1 MNLFKRAIFF
11 TDVHFG
17 LKSNSRLH
25 NQDCLN
31 FVDFVIKTGKEQ
43 NCETCVFLGDW
54 HNNRASLQIGTLNY
68 SVQAIDKLSAAFDQ
82 IIFIPGNHDEHYRDT
97 REMNSVV
104 WAKKYDNVR
113 IFDEITTVDDVCIT
127 PWLVGDE
134 HKQIK
139 KIEAKYM
146 FGHFELPSF
155 YMNAMVQMPDVGD
168 LRRDDLKCETVFTG
182 HFHKRQTNK
191 NITYIGNA
199 FPHNY
204 ADVGDDDRGC
214 MILDWGKDPVYVAWP
229 DAPKYRK
236 FLLSE
241 ILEDTDQLLQSNM
254 YCRVEIDVDISYEE
268 ATFIKEQFIPQYNLR
283 ELSLIQRT
291 DIEEHSQTFDGEVN
305 FESVDSIVT
314 SHLTQLE
321 TAQYDRQLMLDIYR
335 NL

>member
-1 MNLFKRAIFF
+1 MNLFKKAIFF

-17 LKSNSRLH
+17 LKSNSRTH
-25 NQDCLN
+25 NQDCLD

-104 WAKKYDNVR
+104 WAKKYENVR
-113 IFDEITTVDDVCIT
+113 MFDEITTVDDVCIT

-214 MILDWGKDPVYVAWP
+214 MILDWGKDPVYVSWP

-236 FLLSE
+236 FRLSE
-241 ILEDTDQLLQSNM
+241 ILEDTDRLLLSNM

-291 DIEEHSQTFDGEVN
+291 DLEEHAQSFDGEVN

>member
-11 TDVHFG
+11 TDIHFG
-17 LKSNSRLH
+17 LKSNSRTH
-25 NQDCLN
+25 NQDCLD

-214 MILDWGKDPVYVAWP
+214 MILDWGKDPVYIAWP

-236 FLLSE
+236 FRLSE
-241 ILEDTDQLLQSNM
+241 ILEDTDRLLLSNM

>member
-168 LRRDDLKCETVFTG
+168 LRREDLKCETVFTG

-214 MILDWGKDPVYVAWP
+214 MILDWGKDPVYIAWP

-241 ILEDTDQLLQSNM
+241 ILEDTDRLLLSNM

>member
-1 MNLFKRAIFF
+1 MNLFKKAIFF

-25 NQDCLN
+25 NQDCLD

-104 WAKKYDNVR
+104 WAKKYENVR
-113 IFDEITTVDDVCIT
+113 MFDEITTVDDVCIT

-214 MILDWGKDPVYVAWP
+214 MILDWGKDPVYIAWP

-236 FLLSE
+236 FRLSE
-241 ILEDTDQLLQSNM
+241 ILEDTDRLLLSNM

-321 TAQYDRQLMLDIYR
+321 TAQFDRQLMLDIYR

>member
-68 SVQAIDKLSAAFDQ
+68 SVQAIDKLSAAFNQ

-214 MILDWGKDPVYVAWP
+214 MILDWGKDPVYIAWP

-236 FLLSE
+236 FRLSE
-241 ILEDTDQLLQSNM
+241 ILEDTDRLLLSNM

>member
-1 MNLFKRAIFF
+1 MNLFKKAIFF

-204 ADVGDDDRGC
+204 ADVGDDNRGC

-241 ILEDTDQLLQSNM
+241 ILEDTDRLLLSNM

>member
-1 MNLFKRAIFF
+1 MNLFKKAIFF

-17 LKSNSRLH
+17 LKSNSRTH
-25 NQDCLN
+25 NQDCLD

-104 WAKKYDNVR
+104 WAKKYENVR
-113 IFDEITTVDDVCIT
+113 LFDEITTVDDVCIT

-139 KIEAKYM
+139 KVEAKYM

-182 HFHKRQTNK
+182 HFHKRQTSK

-214 MILDWGKDPVYVAWP
+214 MILDWGKDPVYIPWP

-236 FLLSE
+236 FRLSE
-241 ILEDTDQLLQSNM
+241 ILEDTDRLLLSNM

-291 DIEEHSQTFDGEVN
+291 DLEEHAQTFDGEVN

>member
-11 TDVHFG
+11 TDIHFG
-17 LKSNSRLH
+17 LKSNSRTH

-214 MILDWGKDPVYVAWP
+214 MILDWGKDPVYIAWP

-241 ILEDTDQLLQSNM
+241 ILEDTDRLLLSNM

>member
-214 MILDWGKDPVYVAWP
+214 MILDWGKDPVYIAWP

-236 FLLSE
+236 FFLSQ
-241 ILEDTDQLLQSNM
+241 ILEDTDRLLLSNM

>member
-1 MNLFKRAIFF
+1 MNLFKKAIFF

-236 FLLSE
+236 FRLSE
-241 ILEDTDQLLQSNM
+241 ILEDTDRLLLSNM

>member
-17 LKSNSRLH
+17 LKSNSRTH
-25 NQDCLN
+25 NQDCLD

-104 WAKKYDNVR
+104 WAKKYENVR
-113 IFDEITTVDDVCIT
+113 LFDEITTVDDVCIT

-214 MILDWGKDPVYVAWP
+214 MILDWGKDPVYIAWP

-236 FLLSE
+236 FRLSE
-241 ILEDTDQLLQSNM
+241 ILEDTDRLLLSNM

>member
-113 IFDEITTVDDVCIT
+113 IFDEITTIDDVCIT

-204 ADVGDDDRGC
+204 ADVGDDNRGC

-241 ILEDTDQLLQSNM
+241 ILEDTDRLLLSNM

>member
-11 TDVHFG
+11 TDIHFG
-17 LKSNSRLH
+17 LKSNSRTH
-25 NQDCLN
+25 NQDCLD
-31 FVDFVIKTGKEQ
+31 FVEFVIKTGKDQ

-104 WAKKYDNVR
+104 WAKKYENVR
-113 IFDEITTVDDVCIT
+113 LFDEITTVDDVCIT

-168 LRRDDLKCETVFTG
+168 LHRDDLKCETVFTG

-241 ILEDTDQLLQSNM
+241 ILEDTDRLLLSNM

>member
-1 MNLFKRAIFF
+1 MNLFKKAIFF

-17 LKSNSRLH
+17 LKSNSRTH
-25 NQDCLN
+25 NQDCLD

-104 WAKKYDNVR
+104 WAKKYENVR
-113 IFDEITTVDDVCIT
+113 MFDEITTVDDVCIT

-214 MILDWGKDPVYVAWP
+214 MILDWGKDPVYIAWP

-236 FLLSE
+236 FLLSQ

-268 ATFIKEQFIPQYNLR
+268 ATFIKEQFVPQYNLR

-291 DIEEHSQTFDGEVN
+291 DIEEHAQSFDGEVN

>member
-236 FLLSE
+236 FRLSE
-241 ILEDTDQLLQSNM
+241 ILEDTDRLLLSNM

>member
-1 MNLFKRAIFF
+1 MNLFKKAIFF
-11 TDVHFG
+11 TDIHFG
-17 LKSNSRLH
+17 LKSNSRTH
-25 NQDCLN
+25 NQDCLD

-104 WAKKYDNVR
+104 WAKKYENVR
-113 IFDEITTVDDVCIT
+113 LFDEITTVDDVCIT

-139 KIEAKYM
+139 KVEAKYM

-168 LRRDDLKCETVFTG
+168 LRRDDLKCENVFTG
-182 HFHKRQTNK
+182 HFHKRQTSK

-214 MILDWGKDPVYVAWP
+214 MILDWGKDPVYIPWP

-236 FLLSE
+236 FRLSE
-241 ILEDTDQLLQSNM
+241 ILEDTDRLLLSNM

-291 DIEEHSQTFDGEVN
+291 DLEEHAQSFNGEVN

>member
-204 ADVGDDDRGC
+204 ADVGDDNRGC
-214 MILDWGKDPVYVAWP
+214 MILDWGKDPVYIAWP

-241 ILEDTDQLLQSNM
+241 ILEDTDRLLLSNM

>member
-17 LKSNSRLH
+17 LKSNSRTH
-25 NQDCLN
+25 NQDCLD

-104 WAKKYDNVR
+104 WAKKYENVR
-113 IFDEITTVDDVCIT
+113 LFDEITTVDDVCIT

-168 LRRDDLKCETVFTG
+168 LRREDLKCETVFTG

-214 MILDWGKDPVYVAWP
+214 MILDWGKDPVYIAWP

-236 FLLSE
+236 FRLSE
-241 ILEDTDQLLQSNM
+241 ILEDTDQLLLSNM

>member
-204 ADVGDDDRGC
+204 ADVGDDNRGC
-214 MILDWGKDPVYVAWP
+214 MILDWGKDPVYIAWP

-241 ILEDTDQLLQSNM
+241 ILEDTDRLLLSNM

-321 TAQYDRQLMLDIYR
+321 TAQFDRQLMLDIYR

>member
-17 LKSNSRLH
+17 LKSNSRTH
-25 NQDCLN
+25 NQDCLD

-214 MILDWGKDPVYVAWP
+214 MILDWGKDPVYIAWP

-241 ILEDTDQLLQSNM
+241 ILEDTDRLLLSNM

>member
-11 TDVHFG
+11 TDIHFG
-17 LKSNSRLH
+17 LKSNSRTH
-25 NQDCLN
+25 NQDCLD
-31 FVDFVIKTGKEQ
+31 FVEFVIKTGKDQ

-214 MILDWGKDPVYVAWP
+214 MILDWGKDPVYIAWP

-241 ILEDTDQLLQSNM
+241 ILEDTDRLLLSNM

-291 DIEEHSQTFDGEVN
+291 DIEEHAQTFDGEVN

>member
-1 MNLFKRAIFF
+1 MNLFKKAIFF

-25 NQDCLN
+25 NQDCLD

-104 WAKKYDNVR
+104 WAKKYENVR
-113 IFDEITTVDDVCIT
+113 MFDEITTVDDVCIT

-236 FLLSE
+236 FRLSE
-241 ILEDTDQLLQSNM
+241 ILEDTDRLLLSNM

>member
-1 MNLFKRAIFF
+1 
-11 TDVHFG
+11 
-17 LKSNSRLH
+17 
-25 NQDCLN
+25 
-31 FVDFVIKTGKEQ
+31 
-43 NCETCVFLGDW
+43 
-54 HNNRASLQIGTLNY
+54 
-68 SVQAIDKLSAAFDQ
+68 
-82 IIFIPGNHDEHYRDT
+82 
-97 REMNSVV
+97 
-104 WAKKYDNVR
+104 
-113 IFDEITTVDDVCIT
+113 
-127 PWLVGDE
+127 
-134 HKQIK
+134 
-139 KIEAKYM
+139 M

-214 MILDWGKDPVYVAWP
+214 MILGWGKDPVYIPWP

-236 FLLSE
+236 FRLSE
-241 ILEDTDQLLQSNM
+241 ILEDTDRLLLSNM

-291 DIEEHSQTFDGEVN
+291 DLEEHAQSFNGEVN

>member
-17 LKSNSRLH
+17 LKSNSRTH
-25 NQDCLN
+25 NQDCLD

-54 HNNRASLQIGTLNY
+54 HNNRASLQISTLNY
-68 SVQAIDKLSAAFDQ
+68 SVQSIDKLSAAFDQ

-104 WAKKYDNVR
+104 WAKKYENVR
-113 IFDEITTVDDVCIT
+113 LFDEITTVDDVCIT

-134 HKQIK
+134 HNQIK
-139 KIEAKYM
+139 KVEAKYM

-168 LRRDDLKCETVFTG
+168 LRREDLKCETVFTG

-236 FLLSE
+236 FRLSE
-241 ILEDTDQLLQSNM
+241 ILEDTDRLLLSNM

>member
-11 TDVHFG
+11 TDIHFG
-17 LKSNSRLH
+17 LKSNSRTH

-236 FLLSE
+236 FRLSE
-241 ILEDTDQLLQSNM
+241 ILEDTDRLLLSNM

-314 SHLTQLE
+314 SHLTQLDSP
-321 TAQYDRQLMLDIYR
+321 QYDKSLMLDIYK

>member
-214 MILDWGKDPVYVAWP
+214 MILDWGKDPVYIAWP

-236 FLLSE
+236 FRLSE
-241 ILEDTDQLLQSNM
+241 ILEDTDRLLLSNM

>member
-11 TDVHFG
+11 TDIHFG
-17 LKSNSRLH
+17 LKSNSRTH
-25 NQDCLN
+25 NQDCLD

-104 WAKKYDNVR
+104 WAKKYENVR
-113 IFDEITTVDDVCIT
+113 FFDEITTVDDVCIT

-168 LRRDDLKCETVFTG
+168 LHRDDLKCETVFTG

-214 MILDWGKDPVYVAWP
+214 MILDWGKDPVYIAWP

-236 FLLSE
+236 FRLSE
-241 ILEDTDQLLQSNM
+241 ILEDTDQLLLSNM

>member
-214 MILDWGKDPVYVAWP
+214 MILDWGKDPVYIAWP

-241 ILEDTDQLLQSNM
+241 ILEDTDRLLLSNM

-291 DIEEHSQTFDGEVN
+291 DIEEHAQTFDGEVN

>member
-11 TDVHFG
+11 TDLHFG
-17 LKSNSRLH
+17 LKSNSRTH
-25 NQDCLN
+25 NQDCLD
-31 FVDFVIKTGKEQ
+31 FVDFVIKTGKEK

-54 HNNRASLQIGTLNY
+54 HNNRASLQISTLNY
-68 SVQAIDKLSAAFDQ
+68 SVQSIDKLSAAFDQ

-104 WAKKYDNVR
+104 WAKKYENVR
-113 IFDEITTVDDVCIT
+113 MFDEITTVDDVCIT

-134 HKQIK
+134 HNQIK
-139 KIEAKYM
+139 KVEAKYM

-168 LRRDDLKCETVFTG
+168 LRREDLKCETVFTG

-236 FLLSE
+236 FLLSQ
-241 ILEDTDQLLQSNM
+241 ILEDTDRLLLSNM

>member
-1 MNLFKRAIFF
+1 MNLFKKAIFF
-11 TDVHFG
+11 TDIHFG
-17 LKSNSRLH
+17 LKSNSRTH
-25 NQDCLN
+25 NQDCLD

-104 WAKKYDNVR
+104 WAKKYENVR
-113 IFDEITTVDDVCIT
+113 MFDEITTVDDVCIT

-214 MILDWGKDPVYVAWP
+214 MILDWGKDPVYVSWP

-236 FLLSE
+236 FLLSQ

-291 DIEEHSQTFDGEVN
+291 DLEEHAQSFDGEVN

-321 TAQYDRQLMLDIYR
+321 TSQYDRELMLDIYR

>member
-1 MNLFKRAIFF
+1 MNLFKKAIFF
-11 TDVHFG
+11 TDIHFG
-17 LKSNSRLH
+17 LKSNSRTH
-25 NQDCLN
+25 NQDCLD
-31 FVDFVIKTGKEQ
+31 FVEFVIKTGKEQ

-104 WAKKYDNVR
+104 WAKKYENLR
-113 IFDEITTVDDVCIT
+113 LFDEITTVDDVCIT

-134 HKQIK
+134 HKKIK
-139 KIEAKYM
+139 KVEAKYM

-214 MILDWGKDPVYVAWP
+214 MVLDWGKDPVYIPWP

-236 FLLSE
+236 FRLSE
-241 ILEDTDQLLQSNM
+241 ILEDTDRLLLSNM

-291 DIEEHSQTFDGEVN
+291 DLEEHAQSFDGEVN

>member
-204 ADVGDDDRGC
+204 ADVGDDNRGC

-241 ILEDTDQLLQSNM
+241 ILEDTDRLLLSNM

>member
-113 IFDEITTVDDVCIT
+113 IFNEITTVDDVCIT

-241 ILEDTDQLLQSNM
+241 ILEDTDRLLLSNM